1 MTGRDSRID
10 NAKGV
15 LIILVVL
22 GHLIWPVPNK
32 DSGADTLYFFIYFF
46 HMPMFALI
54 SGYLSRA
61 ETGRAAVVKNA
72 RLLLAPYAVFVVI
85 HWLVQMA
92 AGLEPYPVLEG
103 HYGLWFLLSLFC
115 WRVMLPYVA
124 RIPYALPATFAL
136 GLAVGFVPFIGMELS
151 LSRTFVLLPFFL
163 AGHLMRQRGESP
175 ASVFG
180 RPVGLA
186 VAVGGGGLAA
196 FLSGFDFHPMLYG
209 NVSYV
214 GLGPAVTV
222 GVIARMVQYAVA
234 FGAGLGVLGL
244 VPRTESP
251 LTRIGRYSLHVYLL
265 HSVLLIPYRAVPS
278 AHATLGSTGWL
289 MIPAAIFLAW
299 LLASPPVVRASRWLV
314 SPLTPIK

>member
-22 GHLIWPVPNK
+22 GHLVWPVLNR
-32 DSGADTLYFFIYFF
+32 DGGADALYFFIYFF

-61 ETGRAAVVKNA
+61 EAGWSAAVGSA
-72 RLLLAPYAVFVVI
+72 RLLLVPYAVFVVI
-85 HWLVQMA
+85 HWLVQTA
-92 AGLEPYPVLEG
+92 AGVEPYPVLEG

-115 WRVMLPYVA
+115 WRMMLPYVV
-124 RIPYALPATFAL
+124 RIPYALPAAIAA
-136 GLAVGFVPFIGMELS
+136 GLAVGFVPFVGMELS
-151 LSRTFVLLPFFL
+151 LSRTFVLLPFFV
-163 AGHLMRQRGESP
+163 AGHLMRQRESSP

-186 VAVGGGGLAA
+186 LIVGGGGLAA

-214 GLGPAVTV
+214 VLGPAVTV
-222 GVIARMVQYAVA
+222 GVVARMAQYAVA
-234 FGAGLGVLGL
+234 FGVGLAVLGF
-244 VPRTESP
+244 VPEAEGP
-251 LTRIGRYSLHVYLL
+251 LTRMGRYSLHVYLL
-265 HSVLLIPYRAVPS
+265 HSVLLIPYRAVPGL
-278 AHATLGSTGWL
+278 HATLGSAGWL
-289 MIPAAIFLAW
+289 MIPAAILLAW
-299 LLASPPVVRASRWLV
+299 ILSSPPVVRATGRLV
-314 SPLTPIK
+314 SPLSRIG